1 MLKGNKTSKRHKYI
15 TMFNNSIHIVT
26 AKSYWEALNKAK
38 IWFGDNRVRVW
49 NDSLSSQLS

>member
-49 NDSLSSQLS
+49 ND